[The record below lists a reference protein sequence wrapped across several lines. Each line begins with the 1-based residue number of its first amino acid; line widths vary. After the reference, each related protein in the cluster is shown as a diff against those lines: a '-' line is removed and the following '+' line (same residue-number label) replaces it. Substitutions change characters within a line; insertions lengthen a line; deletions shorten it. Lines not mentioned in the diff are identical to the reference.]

1 MIPVSSMLIPF
12 ADISQMLWV
21 TNPRSRARLG
31 CLVLCA
37 ILIVSVVADASAAQT
52 QNSET
57 NEVAFL
63 RLTVPKRKVYLGE
76 MFAVDLQL
84 FVMNPHDLNMPQ
96 IRAEGFTIGAL
107 TQPTRSRKTIGE
119 KVFEVFSFKTAVTP
133 AKTGMLSL
141 GPAECA
147 LVLRLRKQSDPD
159 DPVRSVFGSGVE
171 LQPAAILSPIEP
183 IEVFELPKMNQ
194 PEIFTGAVGNYSLSV
209 SASPTD
215 VNVGDPITVK
225 IQIAG
230 EGALNALTLPSPRQW
245 REFATYPPTS
255 SLKTSDA
262 LGLRGIKTFEQ
273 IVVPENSEIGEL
285 PSVSFAF
292 FSPEKDDYVTLSK
305 PPIPVSIQPRPMTSS
320 PLPVSDLP
328 ASTPPNRDLAHIK
341 PFIGTLGD
349 VPRPLLFQPWFVL
362 IQGIPLIA
370 LLSLSIWKKRKT
382 HSENNSQYGVA
393 RKLDHLSNH
402 QLEKLKR
409 LCGTGQE
416 QAFFETLFRLLQ
428 EILGERL
435 NMPAAAIT
443 EAVIDERLRSPN
455 TPEELISGL
464 HSLFQLCNQSRYSP
478 RTSPQELRLLIP
490 RIEAVNEA
498 LACFTHKFR
507 ETDAHS

>member
-1 MIPVSSMLIPF
+1 VIPVSFMPIPL
-12 ADISQMLWV
+12 ADISQMLRV
-21 TNPRSRARLG
+21 TDLRSGARLFG
-31 CLVLCA
+31 FVLRA
-37 ILIVSVVADASAAQT
+37 ILIVSTIAESTAAQT

-63 RLTVPKRKVYLGE
+63 KLTVPGRKVYLGE

-107 TQPTRSRKTIGE
+107 TQPTRSRKTIGK

-171 LQPAAILSPIEP
+171 LQPATILSPIEP

-215 VNVGDPITVK
+215 LNVGDPITVK

-273 IVVPENSEIGEL
+273 IVVPRNSEIREL

-305 PPIPVSIQPRPMTSS
+305 PPIPVSIRPRPMTSS

-328 ASTPPNRDLAHIK
+328 ASASPNRDLAHIK
-341 PFIGTLGD
+341 PFIGTLGN
-349 VPRPLLFQPWFVL
+349 VPRPLLFQSWFIL

-370 LLSLSIWKKRKT
+370 LLSLSIWKHRKK
-382 HSENNSQYGVA
+382 HSENSLQIGDPG
-393 RKLDHLSNH
+393 KLDHLSNH
-402 QLEKLKR
+402 RLEKLER
-409 LCGTGQE
+409 LSDTGQE
-416 QAFFETLFRLLQ
+416 QAFFETLFLLLQ

-443 EAVIDERLRSPN
+443 EEVIDERLRSPDA
-455 TPEELISGL
+455 PEELTLEL
-464 HSLFQLCNQSRYSP
+464 HSLFQLCNQSRYGP

-490 RIEAVNEA
+490 RIEAVNKA
-498 LACFTHKFR
+498 LTRFTDKSR
-507 ETDAHS
+507 EMDAHS